1 MKKRRFAIQFF
12 TGLIIPVLVLI
23 IWYTAGVLDK
33 LNQVL
38 IPTLQT
44 ILSTVGVLISNGSL
58 FTDISVSFGR
68 VLKGFAIGASGCGKS
83 TLIRILAGLEKET
96 TGEVL
101 VDDKPVVKP
110 NVKTGM
116 IFQEAR
122 LFPWL
127 SVEKNIEFGIHDN
140 LTKEKKEKVAE
151 MIQLIE
157 LEGFEKAISKQ
168 LSGGMQQRVNIAR
181 ALINKPDILLLDE
194 PFGALDALTRINMQN
209 EVLKI
214 WEKEKT
220 TMVLI
225 THDIDEAIF
234 LSDRIV
240 ILSNKPGIISKVIN
254 VEMSKPRDRSSY
266 EFMKIRRRKIIKKS
280 VDKLLFTMYDM
291 KQEQA
296 IVIL

>member
-1 MKKRRFAIQFF
+1 MTDTMEKQQYKF
-12 TGLIIPVLVLI
+12 
-23 IWYTAGVLDK
+23 K
-33 LNQVL
+33 LNHVQKSFEIEGQQIQVL
-38 IPTLQT
+38 KDIDLQAKP
-44 ILSTVGVLISNGSL
+44 GEFIS
-58 FTDISVSFGR
+58 IV
-68 VLKGFAIGASGCGKS
+68 GASGCGKS

-96 TGEVL
+96 SGEVL
-101 VDDKPVVKP
+101 VDNKPVLKP

-140 LTKEKKEKVAE
+140 LTKEEKKAKVAE

-157 LEGFEKAISKQ
+157 LEGFEKAIPKQ

-214 WEKEKT
+214 WKKEKT

-234 LSDRIV
+234 LSDRII
-240 ILSNKPGIISKVIN
+240 ILSNKPGVISKIIK

-266 EFMKIRRRKIIKKS
+266 EFMQIRRTIYNEFFENSELDLEYYI
-280 VDKLLFTMYDM
+280 
-291 KQEQA
+291 
-296 IVIL
+296 